1 MTLGV
6 ILKDTRLAGRRHGP
20 PPCGLAV
27 RKRPAKAGATMIIEV
42 HLGPSL
48 QRDFAQTDRQVLL
61 IRCRAKP
68 RAAWI
73 STSFNK
79 AVTHLDDAKVH
90 HHLKKLHKGALP
102 GLAAWFLRKRA
113 GSVEP
118 FPRQLSDQIRE
129 LVVQGKAKREET
141 WLGKMLGGDPL
152 PFFQSK
158 DGAWLAGEAL
168 CKAPRDAWPRKRIN
182 PDT

>member
-1 MTLGV
+1 
-6 ILKDTRLAGRRHGP
+6 
-20 PPCGLAV
+20 
-27 RKRPAKAGATMIIEV
+27 MIIEV
-42 HLGPSL
+42 HLGPST

-102 GLAAWFLRKRA
+102 GLAAWLLKKRA
-113 GSVEP
+113 GSVAP

-152 PFFQSK
+152 PFFQSQ

>member
-1 MTLGV
+1 
-6 ILKDTRLAGRRHGP
+6 
-20 PPCGLAV
+20 
-27 RKRPAKAGATMIIEV
+27 MIIEV
-42 HLGPSL
+42 HLGPST